1 MPDIPCSVG
10 SFTKDSPER
19 NVGKTCDLAF
29 GYCGGLG
36 AWRKFEPDRFT
47 DAEVEKFKAEW
58 RASHPRIKRF
68 WYDVDRAA
76 WTAVR
81 ERGRVVRCGPV
92 AFKSNGAFLQLKL
105 PSGRKLSYP
114 QPYIIGDEREQHV
127 VFSDNGLGQFKPCR
141 NGQGAY
147 GGMWTENI
155 VSGIAR
161 DVLVEAML
169 RLEAAGYLIVLHV
182 HDEVVCEVPEGFGS
196 LDEFTQLM
204 TRKPSL
210 GARSADRSEGLDGP
224 RYCK

>member
-1 MPDIPCSVG
+1 M
-10 SFTKDSPER
+10 
-19 NVGKTCDLAF
+19 
-29 GYCGGLG
+29 
-36 AWRKFEPDRFT
+36 
-47 DAEVEKFKAEW
+47 
-58 RASHPRIKRF
+58 
-68 WYDVDRAA
+68 
-76 WTAVR
+76 R

-114 QPYIIGDEREQHV
+114 QPYIIGDEREQRV
-127 VFSDNGLGQFKPCR
+127 VYSDNGLGQFKPCR

-147 GGMWTENI
+147 GGTWTENV

-196 LDEFTQLM
+196 LDEFTQFM
-204 TRKPSL
+204 TRKPSWAL
-210 GARSADRSEGLDGP
+210 DLPIAAKAWSWSALLQMKNRPAAALTAVETQEVDTWFCLQVEL
-224 RYCK
+224 